1 MVELKNKNIGIY
13 PIEQLVLTKEKNVV
27 SIDNLKDLVN
37 YLNI

>member
-1 MVELKNKNIGIY
+1 MLELKNKNIGIY
-13 PIEQLVLTKEKNVV
+13 PIEQLVFTKEKNVV